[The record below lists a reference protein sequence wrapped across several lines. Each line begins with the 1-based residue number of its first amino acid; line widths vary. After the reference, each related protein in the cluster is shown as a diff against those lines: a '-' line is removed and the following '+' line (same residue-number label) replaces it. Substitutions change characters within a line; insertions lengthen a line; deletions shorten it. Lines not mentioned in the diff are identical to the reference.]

1 MSVETIS
8 LSLPTHTVY
17 AHSVRMTAASIAVV
31 NQMSVEEVEDVKMAA
46 EEGFILSCLS
56 GIDACTITFEVE
68 PSALVMK
75 FTLGDD
81 NIEDF
86 EEFMY
91 ADMLLQSLCQEYTR
105 DEKSVTVKIVKLED
119 VMYGD

>member
-17 AHSVRMTAASIAVV
+17 AHSVRMTAASVAVV
-31 NQMSVEEVEDVKMAA
+31 NQLSVEEVEDVKMAA

-56 GIDACTITFEVE
+56 GVDVCNITFEVE

-75 FTLGDD
+75 FALGDD
-81 NIEDF
+81 NIEEF
-86 EEFMY
+86 EEFVY
-91 ADMLLQSLCQEYTR
+91 ADMLLQSLSQEYIR
-105 DEKSVTVKIVKLED
+105 NDDFIHVKIVKLQD